1 MKEFNRNNRRPSSST
16 SYPPSPTKRLR
27 PTENSNKSNLFIS
40 RSEDD
45 QLDQLEVIES
55 FDSISVDPE
64 ALAHIVTQTRELNE
78 QNRRVTKKQDV
89 FISFLEQKKTR
100 NVVRMDWSG
109 SKLYALDPD
118 ALEHS
123 IQRLQE
129 VRHSSFAIMIIT
141 ILIITIMI
149 ITIMII
155 TIMIITIVIITI
167 RWSRG
172 GSSCPT
178 SRFCWQSPT
187 GCTCQRWRLVLVH
200 FSSRFISHTIAKSQ
214 KNIFLTF
221 PALDRNILHV
231 FLVHFPLPNNAKH
244 ISFLPI
250 SGTLKHLALR

>member
-1 MKEFNRNNRRPSSST
+1 MTAQRAMEEWRLKEFNRNNRRPSSST
-16 SYPPSPTKRLR
+16 LPPSPTKKLR
-27 PTENSNKSNLFIS
+27 PTESSNKSNLFIS
-40 RSEDD
+40 TSEDD

-55 FDSISVDPE
+55 FDSVSVDPE

-100 NVVRMDWSG
+100 NVVNMDWSG

-129 VRHSSFAIMIIT
+129 VRHSSIVIMIITILIITILIIT

-149 ITIMII
+149 ITI
-155 TIMIITIVIITI
+155 VNITI

-172 GSSCPT
+172 G
-178 SRFCWQSPT
+178 
-187 GCTCQRWRLVLVH
+187 
-200 FSSRFISHTIAKSQ
+200 
-214 KNIFLTF
+214 
-221 PALDRNILHV
+221 
-231 FLVHFPLPNNAKH
+231 
-244 ISFLPI
+244 
-250 SGTLKHLALR
+250 

>member
-1 MKEFNRNNRRPSSST
+1 MTAQREMEEWRLKEFNLNNRRPSSST

-40 RSEDD
+40 TSEDD

-129 VRHSSFAIMIIT
+129 VRHCSIVIMIIA
-141 ILIITIMI
+141 ILV
-149 ITIMII
+149 I
-155 TIMIITIVIITI
+155 TIMIITIVNTTI

-214 KNIFLTF
+214 KTYF
-221 PALDRNILHV
+221 
-231 FLVHFPLPNNAKH
+231 
-244 ISFLPI
+244 
-250 SGTLKHLALR
+250 

>member
-1 MKEFNRNNRRPSSST
+1 MTAQREMEEWRLKEFNRNNRRPSSST

-129 VRHSSFAIMIIT
+129 VRHSSIAIM
-141 ILIITIMI
+141 IITIMI

-155 TIMIITIVIITI
+155 TIMIITIIIITIVIITI

-214 KNIFLTF
+214 KTYF
-221 PALDRNILHV
+221 
-231 FLVHFPLPNNAKH
+231 
-244 ISFLPI
+244 
-250 SGTLKHLALR
+250 